1 MMIQNDYP
9 RFGVLLV
16 DDEIAWLKTLALT
29 LRSRANINNIFTCQD
44 GVSALEMLERHA
56 IGVVLLDLNMPKI
69 SGEALL
75 EQILEN
81 YPNVIVIVI
90 SGLNQ
95 IDTVVT
101 CMKKGAFDYYVKTDE
116 EDRIVN
122 GVLRAVRMVE
132 MRQEYQAM
140 SHRLVSGQ
148 LREPQVFNDIITCN
162 KRMLSLFTYLEA
174 VAHSPQPILITGESG
189 VGKELMAQAAHTLS
203 GCKGK
208 LVAVNAAGLDDTMF
222 SDTLFGHVKGSY
234 TGADQRRQGL
244 IEQAEGGTLF
254 LDEIGD
260 LSIASQVKLLRLL
273 QEGEYYPLGSDNPKR
288 LNARIIVATHQDL
301 SAKEARGEFR
311 RDLYYR
317 LRAHHVDIPPL
328 RERADD
334 IALLLDAFIAEA
346 AEALNRPRLSY
357 DRSLINLLMGYA
369 FPGNIRELK
378 SMVFDAMSTC
388 RDGKC
393 LTTETFR
400 AAMRESPKVV
410 ARADIDNPFEG
421 FSRLPSFSEAANM
434 LVQEAMNR
442 TNNNQ
447 TMAARLLGISQPA
460 LNKRLKKNK
469 NEDCDSAL

>member
-1 MMIQNDYP
+1 MIHNDYP
-9 RFGVLLV
+9 RFGILLV
-16 DDEIAWLKTLALT
+16 DDEIAWLKTLSLT

-44 GVSALEMLERHA
+44 SFSALELIEQHD
-56 IGVVLLDLNMPKI
+56 IGVVLLDLNMPKV
-69 SGEALL
+69 SGEVLL

-95 IDTVVT
+95 IDTVVN
-101 CMKKGAFDYYVKTDE
+101 CMRKGAFDYYVKTDE
-116 EDRIVN
+116 EDRIIN
-122 GVLRAVRMVE
+122 GVLRAIRMVE

-140 SHRLVSGQ
+140 SHHLVSGQ
-148 LREPQVFNDIITCN
+148 LKYPHVFSNIITCN

-174 VAHSPQPILITGESG
+174 VAQSPQPILITGESG

-208 LVAVNAAGLDDTMF
+208 LVAVNAAGLDDVMF

-234 TGADQRRQGL
+234 TGADQRRSGL

-288 LNARIIVATHQDL
+288 LNARVIVATHQDL

-317 LRAHHVDIPPL
+317 LRAHHIDIPPL
-328 RERADD
+328 RERIDD
-334 IALLLDAFIAEA
+334 IPLLLEIFITEA
-346 AEALNRPRLSY
+346 SSALNKPSAKY
-357 DRSLINLLMGYA
+357 DSSLTNLLMSYS
-369 FPGNIRELK
+369 FPGNVRELK
-378 SMVFDAMSTC
+378 SMVFDAMSTNQNGNNLSV
-388 RDGKC
+388 D
-393 LTTETFR
+393 TFR
-400 AAMRESPKVV
+400 AAMRESPNEMQ
-410 ARADIDNPFEG
+410 RANISNPFQN
-421 FSRLPSFSEAANM
+421 FSRLPNFSEVADM
-434 LVQEAMNR
+434 LVQEAMSR

-469 NEDCDSAL
+469 NDSTEPML